1 VGQSDAITV
10 IQQGLITILTVAAPI
25 LVVGLVV
32 GLVVSVIQA
41 ATQINEQSLGFILK
55 IVAIFLIIILC
66 GPWMLTQLM
75 DFTKIIYDYMGA
87 A

>member
-25 LVVGLVV
+25 LVVGLAV
-32 GLVVSVIQA
+32 GLVVSIIQA

-75 DFTKIIYDYMGA
+75 DFTKIIYEYMGA

>member
-1 VGQSDAITV
+1 MGQSDAITV

-25 LVVGLVV
+25 LVVGLAV
-32 GLVVSVIQA
+32 GLVVSIIQA

-75 DFTKIIYDYMGA
+75 DFTKIIYEYMGA